1 MLVRLGVV
9 ACLFWLHF
17 AYATTL
23 KIINIVP
30 FGSSSVKILF
40 NQEVKKFKEV
50 SLKNFK
56 SYLELEAILTIPKK
70 HYQFSKQ
77 SSITIAQF
85 SPKLARVVISHAPKM
100 TYEVKILK
108 DKLYVSIVEKKPLV
122 RHQMAPKPPK
132 HHALKHPTPK
142 PAPKSIKKE
151 AKEKTPI
158 KHAHSK
164 HAHSPLN
171 ERSAKKEIPKKEI
184 PKKEILKKEILKKE
198 ILKKEIPKKE
208 ILKKEIPKKEILK
221 KEIPK
226 KEIPKKEILKK
237 EILKKEILKKEILKK
252 EIPKKEILKKEIP
265 KKEILKKEIPKKE
278 IPKKEILKKEI
289 PKKEILKKEILKKEI
304 LKKEIPKKEILKKE
318 IPKKEA
324 ENESKNQVFIAEKND
339 TFIKTKR
346 KKHKKIVLDAG
357 HGGKDCGAM
366 SANLVCEKDIVLEV
380 VKFLHKELKKRG
392 YSVLLTR
399 DKDIYIDLVGRTELA
414 NRKSADLFISVHANS
429 IPKHSTS
436 NAHGIETYF
445 LSTAR
450 SERARK
456 VAEQENKDDVNLM
469 DYFSKSLLLNSLNTQ
484 RLIVS
489 NKLAI
494 DVQYGMLQ
502 SIRKNYPDVVDGGV
516 REGPFW
522 VLAGALMPSI
532 LIEIGYN
539 SHAIESKRIQS
550 KPYQKILAK
559 GIADGIDSFFSKND

>member
-23 KIINIVP
+23 KITNIVP
-30 FGSSSVKILF
+30 FGSSSVKMVF
-40 NQEVKKFKEV
+40 NQEIKKFKEV
-50 SLKNFK
+50 PLKNFK
-56 SYLELEAILTIPKK
+56 SYLELEAVLTIPKK

-77 SSITIAQF
+77 SFITIAQF
-85 SPKLARVVISHAPKM
+85 SPKLARVVIGYAPKM

-108 DKLYVSIVEKKPLV
+108 DKLYVSIVEKKPLI
-122 RHQMAPKPPK
+122 RHQMVLKPPK
-132 HHALKHPTPK
+132 HHALKHTTPKPTPK
-142 PAPKSIKKE
+142 PIKKE
-151 AKEKTPI
+151 AKKSKETKEKTLI

-171 ERSAKKEIPKKEI
+171 ERSAKKEIPKKE
-184 PKKEILKKEILKKE
+184 
-198 ILKKEIPKKE
+198 
-208 ILKKEIPKKEILK
+208 
-221 KEIPK
+221 
-226 KEIPKKEILKK
+226 
-237 EILKKEILKKEILKK
+237 
-252 EIPKKEILKKEIP
+252 
-265 KKEILKKEIPKKE
+265 
-278 IPKKEILKKEI
+278 
-289 PKKEILKKEILKKEI
+289 
-304 LKKEIPKKEILKKE
+304 
-318 IPKKEA
+318 A
-324 ENESKNQVFIAEKND
+324 ENKSKNQVFIAEKND

-399 DKDIYIDLVGRTELA
+399 DKDIYIDLVARTELA
-414 NRKSADLFISVHANS
+414 NKKGADLFISVHANS

-469 DYFSKSLLLNSLNTQ
+469 DYFSKSLFLNSLNTQ

-502 SIRKNYPDVVDGGV
+502 SVRKNYPDVVDGGV

>member
-30 FGSSSVKILF
+30 FGSSSVKISF

-56 SYLELEAILTIPKK
+56 SYLELGAILTIPKK

-100 TYEVKILK
+100 TYEVKVLK
-108 DKLYVSIVEKKPLV
+108 DKLYVSIVEKKPLTK
-122 RHQMAPKPPK
+122 HQMVPKTPK
-132 HHALKHPTPK
+132 HHTLKHPTPK

-151 AKEKTPI
+151 AKEKTPT
-158 KHAHSK
+158 KHARSK

-171 ERSAKKEIPKKEI
+171 ERNAKKEIPKKEI
-184 PKKEILKKEILKKE
+184 PKKE
-198 ILKKEIPKKE
+198 
-208 ILKKEIPKKEILK
+208 
-221 KEIPK
+221 
-226 KEIPKKEILKK
+226 
-237 EILKKEILKKEILKK
+237 
-252 EIPKKEILKKEIP
+252 
-265 KKEILKKEIPKKE
+265 
-278 IPKKEILKKEI
+278 
-289 PKKEILKKEILKKEI
+289 
-304 LKKEIPKKEILKKE
+304 
-318 IPKKEA
+318 A
-324 ENESKNQVFIAEKND
+324 ENEGKNQVFIAEKND
-339 TFIKTKR
+339 TSIKTKR

-429 IPKHSTS
+429 IPKRSTS

-539 SHAIESKRIQS
+539 SHAIESRRIQS

>member
-9 ACLFWLHF
+9 ACLLWLHF
-17 AYATTL
+17 ACATTL
-23 KIINIVP
+23 KITNIVP
-30 FGSSSVKILF
+30 FGSSSVKVVF

-56 SYLELEAILTIPKK
+56 SYLELEAVLTIPKK

-85 SPKLARVVISHAPKM
+85 SPKLVRVVISHAPKM
-100 TYEVKILK
+100 TYWVKILK
-108 DKLYVSIVEKKPLV
+108 DKLYVSIVEKKPLA

-132 HHALKHPTPK
+132 HHALKHQAPKPTPK
-142 PAPKSIKKE
+142 PIKKE
-151 AKEKTPI
+151 AKKSKDTKEKTPT

-171 ERSAKKEIPKKEI
+171 ERSTKKEIPKKEV
-184 PKKEILKKEILKKE
+184 
-198 ILKKEIPKKE
+198 
-208 ILKKEIPKKEILK
+208 
-221 KEIPK
+221 
-226 KEIPKKEILKK
+226 
-237 EILKKEILKKEILKK
+237 
-252 EIPKKEILKKEIP
+252 
-265 KKEILKKEIPKKE
+265 
-278 IPKKEILKKEI
+278 
-289 PKKEILKKEILKKEI
+289 
-304 LKKEIPKKEILKKE
+304 
-318 IPKKEA
+318 

-399 DKDIYIDLVGRTELA
+399 DKDIYIDLVARTELA
-414 NRKSADLFISVHANS
+414 NKKSADLFISVHANS

-502 SIRKNYPDVVDGGV
+502 SVRKNYPDVVDGGV

>member
-9 ACLFWLHF
+9 ACLLWLHF

-23 KIINIVP
+23 KITNIVP
-30 FGSSSVKILF
+30 FGSSSVRISF

-50 SLKNFK
+50 PLKNFK
-56 SYLELEAILTIPKK
+56 SYLELEAVLTIPKK

-77 SSITIAQF
+77 SFITIAQF
-85 SPKLARVVISHAPKM
+85 SPKLVRVVIGYAPKM

-108 DKLYVSIVEKKPLV
+108 DKLYVSIVEKKPLI
-122 RHQMAPKPPK
+122 RHQIVPKPPK
-132 HHALKHPTPK
+132 HHILKHQTPKPTPK
-142 PAPKSIKKE
+142 PIKKE
-151 AKEKTPI
+151 AKKSKETKEKTPI
-158 KHAHSK
+158 KHVHSK

-171 ERSAKKEIPKKEI
+171 ERNAKKEIPKKEI
-184 PKKEILKKEILKKE
+184 PKKEI
-198 ILKKEIPKKE
+198 P
-208 ILKKEIPKKEILK
+208 K

-226 KEIPKKEILKK
+226 KEIPKKEI
-237 EILKKEILKKEILKK
+237 
-252 EIPKKEILKKEIP
+252 P
-265 KKEILKKEIPKKE
+265 
-278 IPKKEILKKEI
+278 
-289 PKKEILKKEILKKEI
+289 
-304 LKKEIPKKEILKKE
+304 KKE

-399 DKDIYIDLVGRTELA
+399 DKDIYIDLVARTELA
-414 NRKSADLFISVHANS
+414 NKKGADLFISVHANS
-429 IPKHSTS
+429 IPKRSTS

-469 DYFSKSLLLNSLNTQ
+469 DYFSKSLFLNSLNTQ

-502 SIRKNYPDVVDGGV
+502 SVRKNYPDVVDGGV

>member
-17 AYATTL
+17 ACATTL
-23 KIINIVP
+23 KITNIVP

-56 SYLELEAILTIPKK
+56 SYLELEAVLTIPKK

-77 SSITIAQF
+77 SFITIAQF
-85 SPKLARVVISHAPKM
+85 SPKLARVVIGYAPKM
-100 TYEVKILK
+100 TYEIKILK

-122 RHQMAPKPPK
+122 RHQMVLKPPK
-132 HHALKHPTPK
+132 HHALKHTTPK
-142 PAPKSIKKE
+142 PTPKSIKKE

-164 HAHSPLN
+164 HVHSPLN

-184 PKKEILKKEILKKE
+184 PKKE
-198 ILKKEIPKKE
+198 
-208 ILKKEIPKKEILK
+208 
-221 KEIPK
+221 
-226 KEIPKKEILKK
+226 
-237 EILKKEILKKEILKK
+237 
-252 EIPKKEILKKEIP
+252 
-265 KKEILKKEIPKKE
+265 
-278 IPKKEILKKEI
+278 
-289 PKKEILKKEILKKEI
+289 
-304 LKKEIPKKEILKKE
+304 
-318 IPKKEA
+318 A
-324 ENESKNQVFIAEKND
+324 ENEDKNQVFITEKND

-399 DKDIYIDLVGRTELA
+399 DKDIYIDLVARTELA
-414 NRKSADLFISVHANS
+414 NKKSADLFISVHANS

-502 SIRKNYPDVVDGGV
+502 SVRKNYPDVVDGGV

>member
-23 KIINIVP
+23 KITNIVP

-50 SLKNFK
+50 PLKNFK
-56 SYLELEAILTIPKK
+56 SYLELEAVLTIPKK

-77 SSITIAQF
+77 SFITIAQF
-85 SPKLARVVISHAPKM
+85 SPKLVRVVIGYAPKM
-100 TYEVKILK
+100 TYEIKILK
-108 DKLYVSIVEKKPLV
+108 DKLYVSIVEKKPLI
-122 RHQMAPKPPK
+122 RHQMVLKPPK
-132 HHALKHPTPK
+132 HHALKHTTPKPTPK
-142 PAPKSIKKE
+142 PIKKEAKKSQE

-158 KHAHSK
+158 KHARSK

-184 PKKEILKKEILKKE
+184 PKKEI
-198 ILKKEIPKKE
+198 P
-208 ILKKEIPKKEILK
+208 
-221 KEIPK
+221 
-226 KEIPKKEILKK
+226 
-237 EILKKEILKKEILKK
+237 
-252 EIPKKEILKKEIP
+252 
-265 KKEILKKEIPKKE
+265 
-278 IPKKEILKKEI
+278 
-289 PKKEILKKEILKKEI
+289 
-304 LKKEIPKKEILKKE
+304 KKE

-339 TFIKTKR
+339 TLIKTKR

-366 SANLVCEKDIVLEV
+366 STNLVCEKDIVLEV

-399 DKDIYIDLVGRTELA
+399 DKDIYIDLVARTELA
-414 NRKSADLFISVHANS
+414 NKKSADLFISVHANS

-469 DYFSKSLLLNSLNTQ
+469 DYFSKSLFLNSLNTQ

-502 SIRKNYPDVVDGGV
+502 SVRKNYPDVVDGGV

>member
-9 ACLFWLHF
+9 ACLFWLHY

-23 KIINIVP
+23 KITNIVP
-30 FGSSSVKILF
+30 FGSSSVKMVF
-40 NQEVKKFKEV
+40 NQEIKKFKEV
-50 SLKNFK
+50 PLKNFK
-56 SYLELEAILTIPKK
+56 SYLELEAVLTIPKK

-77 SSITIAQF
+77 SFITIAQF
-85 SPKLARVVISHAPKM
+85 SPKLARVVIGYAPKM
-100 TYEVKILK
+100 TYEIKILK

-122 RHQMAPKPPK
+122 RHQMTPKPPK
-132 HHALKHPTPK
+132 HHALKHTTPK
-142 PAPKSIKKE
+142 PAPKPIKKE
-151 AKEKTPI
+151 AKEKTT

-171 ERSAKKEIPKKEI
+171 ERSAKKEIPKKE
-184 PKKEILKKEILKKE
+184 
-198 ILKKEIPKKE
+198 
-208 ILKKEIPKKEILK
+208 
-221 KEIPK
+221 
-226 KEIPKKEILKK
+226 
-237 EILKKEILKKEILKK
+237 
-252 EIPKKEILKKEIP
+252 
-265 KKEILKKEIPKKE
+265 
-278 IPKKEILKKEI
+278 
-289 PKKEILKKEILKKEI
+289 
-304 LKKEIPKKEILKKE
+304 
-318 IPKKEA
+318 A
-324 ENESKNQVFIAEKND
+324 ENENKNPIFIIEKND
-339 TFIKTKR
+339 TWIKTKR

-399 DKDIYIDLVGRTELA
+399 DKDIYIDLVARTELA
-414 NRKSADLFISVHANS
+414 NKKSADLFISVHANS
-429 IPKHSTS
+429 IPKRSTS

-469 DYFSKSLLLNSLNTQ
+469 DYFSKSLFLNSLNTQ

-502 SIRKNYPDVVDGGV
+502 SVRKNYPDVVDGGV

>member
-23 KIINIVP
+23 KITNIVP
-30 FGSSSVKILF
+30 FGSSSVKMVF
-40 NQEVKKFKEV
+40 NQEIKKFKEV
-50 SLKNFK
+50 PLKNFK

-77 SSITIAQF
+77 SFITIAQF
-85 SPKLARVVISHAPKM
+85 SPKLARVVIGYAPKM
-100 TYEVKILK
+100 TYEIKILK
-108 DKLYVSIVEKKPLV
+108 NKLYVSIVEKKPLI
-122 RHQMAPKPPK
+122 RHQMTPKPPK
-132 HHALKHPTPK
+132 HHALKHQTPKPTPK
-142 PAPKSIKKE
+142 PIKKE
-151 AKEKTPI
+151 AKKTKEKTPT

-164 HAHSPLN
+164 PTYPPLN
-171 ERSAKKEIPKKEI
+171 GRSA
-184 PKKEILKKEILKKE
+184 
-198 ILKKEIPKKE
+198 
-208 ILKKEIPKKEILK
+208 
-221 KEIPK
+221 
-226 KEIPKKEILKK
+226 
-237 EILKKEILKKEILKK
+237 
-252 EIPKKEILKKEIP
+252 
-265 KKEILKKEIPKKE
+265 
-278 IPKKEILKKEI
+278 
-289 PKKEILKKEILKKEI
+289 
-304 LKKEIPKKEILKKE
+304 KKE

-324 ENESKNQVFIAEKND
+324 ENESKNQVFIIEKND

-399 DKDIYIDLVGRTELA
+399 DKDIYIDLVARTELA
-414 NRKSADLFISVHANS
+414 NKKSADLFISVHANS
-429 IPKHSTS
+429 IPKRSTS

-469 DYFSKSLLLNSLNTQ
+469 DYFSKSLFLNSLNTQ

-502 SIRKNYPDVVDGGV
+502 SVRKNYPDVVDGGV

-559 GIADGIDSFFSKND
+559 GIADGIDNFFSKND

>member
-30 FGSSSVKILF
+30 FGSSSVKISF
-40 NQEVKKFKEV
+40 NQEIKKFKEV

-108 DKLYVSIVEKKPLV
+108 DKLYVSIVEKKPLS

-151 AKEKTPI
+151 AKEIKEKTPT
-158 KHAHSK
+158 KHARSK
-164 HAHSPLN
+164 HMHSQWN
-171 ERSAKKEIPKKEI
+171 ERSA
-184 PKKEILKKEILKKE
+184 
-198 ILKKEIPKKE
+198 
-208 ILKKEIPKKEILK
+208 
-221 KEIPK
+221 
-226 KEIPKKEILKK
+226 
-237 EILKKEILKKEILKK
+237 
-252 EIPKKEILKKEIP
+252 
-265 KKEILKKEIPKKE
+265 
-278 IPKKEILKKEI
+278 
-289 PKKEILKKEILKKEI
+289 
-304 LKKEIPKKEILKKE
+304 KKE

-339 TFIKTKR
+339 ASIKTKR

-399 DKDIYIDLVGRTELA
+399 DKDIYIDLVARTELA
-414 NRKSADLFISVHANS
+414 NKKSADLFISVHANS
-429 IPKHSTS
+429 IPKRSTS

-456 VAEQENKDDVNLM
+456 VAEQENKDNVNLM

-502 SIRKNYPDVVDGGV
+502 SVRKNYPDVVDGGV

>member
-1 MLVRLGVV
+1 M
-9 ACLFWLHF
+9 HF

-23 KIINIVP
+23 KITNIVP
-30 FGSSSVKILF
+30 FGSSSVKMVF
-40 NQEVKKFKEV
+40 NQEIKKFKEV
-50 SLKNFK
+50 PLKNFK

-77 SSITIAQF
+77 SFITIAQF
-85 SPKLARVVISHAPKM
+85 SPKLARVVIGYDPKM

-108 DKLYVSIVEKKPLV
+108 NKLYVSIMEKKPLI
-122 RHQMAPKPPK
+122 RHQMTPKPSK
-132 HHALKHPTPK
+132 HDALKHQTPKPTPK
-142 PAPKSIKKE
+142 P
-151 AKEKTPI
+151 T
-158 KHAHSK
+158 K

-171 ERSAKKEIPKKEI
+171 ERSAKKEIPKKE
-184 PKKEILKKEILKKE
+184 
-198 ILKKEIPKKE
+198 
-208 ILKKEIPKKEILK
+208 
-221 KEIPK
+221 
-226 KEIPKKEILKK
+226 
-237 EILKKEILKKEILKK
+237 
-252 EIPKKEILKKEIP
+252 
-265 KKEILKKEIPKKE
+265 
-278 IPKKEILKKEI
+278 
-289 PKKEILKKEILKKEI
+289 
-304 LKKEIPKKEILKKE
+304 
-318 IPKKEA
+318 A
-324 ENESKNQVFIAEKND
+324 ENENKNQIFIAEKND
-339 TFIKTKR
+339 TWIKTKR

-366 SANLVCEKDIVLEV
+366 STNLVCEKDIVLEV

-399 DKDIYIDLVGRTELA
+399 DKDIYIDLVARTELA
-414 NRKSADLFISVHANS
+414 NKKSTDLFISVHANS
-429 IPKHSTS
+429 IPKRSTS

-469 DYFSKSLLLNSLNTQ
+469 DYFSKSLFLNSLNTQ
-484 RLIVS
+484 RLIAS

-502 SIRKNYPDVVDGGV
+502 SVRKNYPDVVDGGV

>member
-9 ACLFWLHF
+9 ACLFWLHY
-17 AYATTL
+17 AYATTF
-23 KIINIVP
+23 KITNIVP
-30 FGSSSVKILF
+30 FGSSSVKMVF
-40 NQEVKKFKEV
+40 NQEIKKFKEV
-50 SLKNFK
+50 PLKNFK
-56 SYLELEAILTIPKK
+56 SYLELEAVLTIPKK

-77 SSITIAQF
+77 SFITIAQF
-85 SPKLARVVISHAPKM
+85 SPKLARVVIGYAPKM
-100 TYEVKILK
+100 TYEIKILK
-108 DKLYVSIVEKKPLV
+108 DKLYVSIVEKKPLI

-142 PAPKSIKKE
+142 HTPKSIKKE
-151 AKEKTPI
+151 AKKSKETKEKTPT

-164 HAHSPLN
+164 HVHSPLN
-171 ERSAKKEIPKKEI
+171 ERSAKKEIP
-184 PKKEILKKEILKKE
+184 
-198 ILKKEIPKKE
+198 
-208 ILKKEIPKKEILK
+208 
-221 KEIPK
+221 
-226 KEIPKKEILKK
+226 
-237 EILKKEILKKEILKK
+237 
-252 EIPKKEILKKEIP
+252 
-265 KKEILKKEIPKKE
+265 
-278 IPKKEILKKEI
+278 
-289 PKKEILKKEILKKEI
+289 
-304 LKKEIPKKEILKKE
+304 KKE

-366 SANLVCEKDIVLEV
+366 SVNLVCEKDIVLEV

-399 DKDIYIDLVGRTELA
+399 DKDIYIDLVARTELA
-414 NRKSADLFISVHANS
+414 NKKSADLFISVHANS

>member
-9 ACLFWLHF
+9 ACLFWLHY

-23 KIINIVP
+23 KITNIVP
-30 FGSSSVKILF
+30 FGSSSVKMVF
-40 NQEVKKFKEV
+40 NQEIKKFKEV
-50 SLKNFK
+50 PLKNFK

-77 SSITIAQF
+77 SFITIAQF
-85 SPKLARVVISHAPKM
+85 SPKLARVVIGYDPKM

-108 DKLYVSIVEKKPLV
+108 DKLYVSIMEKKPLI
-122 RHQMAPKPPK
+122 RHQMTPKPPK
-132 HHALKHPTPK
+132 HHALTHQTPKPTPK
-142 PAPKSIKKE
+142 PIKKE
-151 AKEKTPI
+151 AKKTKEKTPN
-158 KHAHSK
+158 K

-171 ERSAKKEIPKKEI
+171 ERSAKKEIPKKE
-184 PKKEILKKEILKKE
+184 
-198 ILKKEIPKKE
+198 
-208 ILKKEIPKKEILK
+208 
-221 KEIPK
+221 
-226 KEIPKKEILKK
+226 
-237 EILKKEILKKEILKK
+237 
-252 EIPKKEILKKEIP
+252 
-265 KKEILKKEIPKKE
+265 
-278 IPKKEILKKEI
+278 
-289 PKKEILKKEILKKEI
+289 
-304 LKKEIPKKEILKKE
+304 
-318 IPKKEA
+318 A
-324 ENESKNQVFIAEKND
+324 ENESKNQIFIAEKND
-339 TFIKTKR
+339 TWIKTKR

-399 DKDIYIDLVGRTELA
+399 DKDIYIDLVARTELA
-414 NRKSADLFISVHANS
+414 NKKSADLFISVHANS
-429 IPKHSTS
+429 IPKRSTS

-469 DYFSKSLLLNSLNTQ
+469 DYFSKSLFLNSLNTQ

-502 SIRKNYPDVVDGGV
+502 SVRKNYPDVVDGGV

>member
-9 ACLFWLHF
+9 ACLFWLHY

-23 KIINIVP
+23 KITNIVP
-30 FGSSSVKILF
+30 FGSSSVKMVF

-50 SLKNFK
+50 PLKNFK
-56 SYLELEAILTIPKK
+56 SYLELEAVLTIPKK

-77 SSITIAQF
+77 SSITIVQF

-100 TYEVKILK
+100 TYEIKILK
-108 DKLYVSIVEKKPLV
+108 DKLYISIMEKKPLI
-122 RHQMAPKPPK
+122 RHQMALKPPK
-132 HHALKHPTPK
+132 HHALKHTTPK
-142 PAPKSIKKE
+142 PAPKPIKKEAKE
-151 AKEKTPI
+151 AKEKTPT

-184 PKKEILKKEILKKE
+184 PKKEI
-198 ILKKEIPKKE
+198 P
-208 ILKKEIPKKEILK
+208 K

-226 KEIPKKEILKK
+226 KEIP
-237 EILKKEILKKEILKK
+237 
-252 EIPKKEILKKEIP
+252 
-265 KKEILKKEIPKKE
+265 
-278 IPKKEILKKEI
+278 
-289 PKKEILKKEILKKEI
+289 
-304 LKKEIPKKEILKKE
+304 KKE

-399 DKDIYIDLVGRTELA
+399 DKDIYIDLVARTELA
-414 NRKSADLFISVHANS
+414 NKKGADLFISVHANS
-429 IPKHSTS
+429 IPKRSTS

-469 DYFSKSLLLNSLNTQ
+469 DYFSKSLFLNSLNTQ

-502 SIRKNYPDVVDGGV
+502 SVRKNYPDVVDGGV

>member
-9 ACLFWLHF
+9 ACLFWLHY

-23 KIINIVP
+23 KITNIVP
-30 FGSSSVKILF
+30 FGSSSVKMVF

-77 SSITIAQF
+77 SFITIAQF
-85 SPKLARVVISHAPKM
+85 SPKLARVVIGYAPKM
-100 TYEVKILK
+100 TYEIKILK
-108 DKLYVSIVEKKPLV
+108 NKLYVSIVEKKPLI
-122 RHQMAPKPPK
+122 RHQMALKLPK
-132 HHALKHPTPK
+132 HHVLKHTTPK
-142 PAPKSIKKE
+142 PAPKPIKKE
-151 AKEKTPI
+151 AKEAKEVKEKTPT

-171 ERSAKKEIPKKEI
+171 ERNVKKEIPKKEI
-184 PKKEILKKEILKKE
+184 PKKEI
-198 ILKKEIPKKE
+198 P
-208 ILKKEIPKKEILK
+208 K

-226 KEIPKKEILKK
+226 KEIP
-237 EILKKEILKKEILKK
+237 
-252 EIPKKEILKKEIP
+252 
-265 KKEILKKEIPKKE
+265 
-278 IPKKEILKKEI
+278 
-289 PKKEILKKEILKKEI
+289 
-304 LKKEIPKKEILKKE
+304 KKE

-324 ENESKNQVFIAEKND
+324 ENESKNQIFIAEKND
-339 TFIKTKR
+339 IWIKTKR

-399 DKDIYIDLVGRTELA
+399 DKDIYIDLVARTELA
-414 NRKSADLFISVHANS
+414 NKKGADLFISVHANS
-429 IPKHSTS
+429 IPKRSTS

-469 DYFSKSLLLNSLNTQ
+469 DYFSKSLFLNSLNTQ

-502 SIRKNYPDVVDGGV
+502 SVRKNYPDVVDGGV

>member
-30 FGSSSVKILF
+30 FGSSSVKISF
-40 NQEVKKFKEV
+40 NQEIKKFKEV

-77 SSITIAQF
+77 SFITIAQF

-100 TYEVKILK
+100 TYEIKILK
-108 DKLYVSIVEKKPLV
+108 DKLYVSIVEKKPLS

-132 HHALKHPTPK
+132 HRTLKHHTPK
-142 PAPKSIKKE
+142 PALKSIKKE
-151 AKEKTPI
+151 TKEVKEKTPT

-164 HAHSPLN
+164 HVHSQWN

-184 PKKEILKKEILKKE
+184 PKKEI
-198 ILKKEIPKKE
+198 P
-208 ILKKEIPKKEILK
+208 K

-226 KEIPKKEILKK
+226 KEIPKKEI
-237 EILKKEILKKEILKK
+237 
-252 EIPKKEILKKEIP
+252 P
-265 KKEILKKEIPKKE
+265 KKEIPKKE
-278 IPKKEILKKEI
+278 IPKKEI
-289 PKKEILKKEILKKEI
+289 P
-304 LKKEIPKKEILKKE
+304 KKE

-339 TFIKTKR
+339 ASIKTKR

-399 DKDIYIDLVGRTELA
+399 DKDIYIDLVARTELA
-414 NRKSADLFISVHANS
+414 NKKSADLFISVHANS
-429 IPKHSTS
+429 IPKRSTS

-456 VAEQENKDDVNLM
+456 VAEQENKDNVNLM

-502 SIRKNYPDVVDGGV
+502 SVRKNYPDVVDGGV

>member
-1 MLVRLGVV
+1 MV
-9 ACLFWLHF
+9 
-17 AYATTL
+17 
-23 KIINIVP
+23 
-30 FGSSSVKILF
+30 F
-40 NQEVKKFKEV
+40 NQEIKKFKEV

-56 SYLELEAILTIPKK
+56 SYLELEAVLTIPKK

-77 SSITIAQF
+77 SFITIAQF
-85 SPKLARVVISHAPKM
+85 SPKLARVVIGYAPKM
-100 TYEVKILK
+100 TYEIKILK
-108 DKLYVSIVEKKPLV
+108 DKLYISIVEKKPLI
-122 RHQMAPKPPK
+122 RHQMTPKPPK
-132 HHALKHPTPK
+132 HHALKHTTPK
-142 PAPKSIKKE
+142 PAPKPIKKEAKE

-158 KHAHSK
+158 KHARSK
-164 HAHSPLN
+164 HTHSPLN
-171 ERSAKKEIPKKEI
+171 ERSA
-184 PKKEILKKEILKKE
+184 
-198 ILKKEIPKKE
+198 
-208 ILKKEIPKKEILK
+208 
-221 KEIPK
+221 
-226 KEIPKKEILKK
+226 
-237 EILKKEILKKEILKK
+237 
-252 EIPKKEILKKEIP
+252 
-265 KKEILKKEIPKKE
+265 
-278 IPKKEILKKEI
+278 
-289 PKKEILKKEILKKEI
+289 
-304 LKKEIPKKEILKKE
+304 KKE

-339 TFIKTKR
+339 TLIKTKR

-399 DKDIYIDLVGRTELA
+399 DKDIYIDLVARTELA
-414 NRKSADLFISVHANS
+414 NKKSADLFISVHANS

-539 SHAIESKRIQS
+539 SHAIESRRIQS

>member
-9 ACLFWLHF
+9 ACLLWLHF

-23 KIINIVP
+23 KITNIVP

-40 NQEVKKFKEV
+40 NQEIKKFKEV
-50 SLKNFK
+50 PLKNFK
-56 SYLELEAILTIPKK
+56 SYLELEAVLTIPKK

-85 SPKLARVVISHAPKM
+85 SPKLVRVVIGYAPKM
-100 TYEVKILK
+100 TYEIKILK
-108 DKLYVSIVEKKPLV
+108 DKLYVSIVEKKPLS
-122 RHQMAPKPPK
+122 RHQMVLKPPK
-132 HHALKHPTPK
+132 HHALKHTTPKTTPK
-142 PAPKSIKKE
+142 PIKKE
-151 AKEKTPI
+151 AKKSKETKEKTPI
-158 KHAHSK
+158 KHARSK

-171 ERSAKKEIPKKEI
+171 ERSA
-184 PKKEILKKEILKKE
+184 
-198 ILKKEIPKKE
+198 
-208 ILKKEIPKKEILK
+208 
-221 KEIPK
+221 
-226 KEIPKKEILKK
+226 KKEILKK

-252 EIPKKEILKKEIP
+252 EIL
-265 KKEILKKEIPKKE
+265 
-278 IPKKEILKKEI
+278 
-289 PKKEILKKEILKKEI
+289 
-304 LKKEIPKKEILKKE
+304 
-318 IPKKEA
+318 KKEA
-324 ENESKNQVFIAEKND
+324 ENEGKNQVFIAEKNE
-339 TFIKTKR
+339 TLIKTKR

-399 DKDIYIDLVGRTELA
+399 DKDIYIDLVARTELA
-414 NRKSADLFISVHANS
+414 NKKSADLFISVHANS

-436 NAHGIETYF
+436 NTHGIETYF

-502 SIRKNYPDVVDGGV
+502 SVRKNYPDVVDGGV

>member
-23 KIINIVP
+23 KITNIVP

-50 SLKNFK
+50 PLKNFK
-56 SYLELEAILTIPKK
+56 SYLELEAVLTIPKK

-77 SSITIAQF
+77 SFITIAQF
-85 SPKLARVVISHAPKM
+85 SPKLARVVIGYAPKM
-100 TYEVKILK
+100 TYEIKILK
-108 DKLYVSIVEKKPLV
+108 DKLYVSIVEKKPLI
-122 RHQMAPKPPK
+122 RHQMVLKPPK
-132 HHALKHPTPK
+132 HHALKHTTPK
-142 PAPKSIKKE
+142 STPKSIKKE
-151 AKEKTPI
+151 AKKSKETKEKTPI

-171 ERSAKKEIPKKEI
+171 ERSA
-184 PKKEILKKEILKKE
+184 
-198 ILKKEIPKKE
+198 
-208 ILKKEIPKKEILK
+208 
-221 KEIPK
+221 
-226 KEIPKKEILKK
+226 
-237 EILKKEILKKEILKK
+237 
-252 EIPKKEILKKEIP
+252 
-265 KKEILKKEIPKKE
+265 
-278 IPKKEILKKEI
+278 
-289 PKKEILKKEILKKEI
+289 
-304 LKKEIPKKEILKKE
+304 KKE

-399 DKDIYIDLVGRTELA
+399 DKDIYIDLVARTELA
-414 NRKSADLFISVHANS
+414 NKKGADLFISVHANS

>member
-17 AYATTL
+17 ACATTL

-30 FGSSSVKILF
+30 FGSSSVKISF
-40 NQEVKKFKEV
+40 NQEVKKFKEI

-100 TYEVKILK
+100 TYEIKILK
-108 DKLYVSIVEKKPLV
+108 DKLYVSIVEKKPLI
-122 RHQMAPKPPK
+122 RHQMVLKPPK
-132 HHALKHPTPK
+132 HHALKHTTPKPTPK
-142 PAPKSIKKE
+142 PIKKE
-151 AKEKTPI
+151 AKKSKETKEKTPI
-158 KHAHSK
+158 KHARSK

-171 ERSAKKEIPKKEI
+171 ERSAKKEI
-184 PKKEILKKEILKKE
+184 L
-198 ILKKEIPKKE
+198 
-208 ILKKEIPKKEILK
+208 
-221 KEIPK
+221 
-226 KEIPKKEILKK
+226 
-237 EILKKEILKKEILKK
+237 
-252 EIPKKEILKKEIP
+252 
-265 KKEILKKEIPKKE
+265 
-278 IPKKEILKKEI
+278 
-289 PKKEILKKEILKKEI
+289 
-304 LKKEIPKKEILKKE
+304 KKEILKKE

-324 ENESKNQVFIAEKND
+324 ENESKNQVFIAEKNE
-339 TFIKTKR
+339 TLIKTKR

-399 DKDIYIDLVGRTELA
+399 DKDIYIDLVARTELA
-414 NRKSADLFISVHANS
+414 NKKSADLFISVHANS

-502 SIRKNYPDVVDGGV
+502 SVRKNYPDVVDGGV

>member
-30 FGSSSVKILF
+30 FGSSSVKISF
-40 NQEVKKFKEV
+40 NQEIKKFKEV

-108 DKLYVSIVEKKPLV
+108 DKLYVSIVEKKPLTK
-122 RHQMAPKPPK
+122 HQMVPKPPK
-132 HHALKHPTPK
+132 HHVLKHPTPK

-151 AKEKTPI
+151 AKEIKEKTPT
-158 KHAHSK
+158 KHACSK
-164 HAHSPLN
+164 HTHSQLN
-171 ERSAKKEIPKKEI
+171 ERSAKKEIPKKG
-184 PKKEILKKEILKKE
+184 
-198 ILKKEIPKKE
+198 
-208 ILKKEIPKKEILK
+208 
-221 KEIPK
+221 
-226 KEIPKKEILKK
+226 
-237 EILKKEILKKEILKK
+237 
-252 EIPKKEILKKEIP
+252 
-265 KKEILKKEIPKKE
+265 
-278 IPKKEILKKEI
+278 
-289 PKKEILKKEILKKEI
+289 
-304 LKKEIPKKEILKKE
+304 
-318 IPKKEA
+318 A
-324 ENESKNQVFIAEKND
+324 ENEGKNQVFIAEKND
-339 TFIKTKR
+339 AFIKNKR

-399 DKDIYIDLVGRTELA
+399 DKDIYIDLVARTELA
-414 NRKSADLFISVHANS
+414 NKKSADLFISVHANS
-429 IPKHSTS
+429 IPKRSTS

-456 VAEQENKDDVNLM
+456 VAEQENKDNVNLM

>member
-1 MLVRLGVV
+1 M
-9 ACLFWLHF
+9 HF

-30 FGSSSVKILF
+30 FGSSSVKISF
-40 NQEVKKFKEV
+40 NQEIKKFKEV

-56 SYLELEAILTIPKK
+56 SYLEIEAILTIPKK

-108 DKLYVSIVEKKPLV
+108 DKLYVSIVEKKPLT
-122 RHQMAPKPPK
+122 RHQIAPKPPK

-142 PAPKSIKKE
+142 LAPKPIKKEAKEIKE
-151 AKEKTPI
+151 AKEKTPA
-158 KHAHSK
+158 KHARSK
-164 HAHSPLN
+164 HAHSQLN
-171 ERSAKKEIPKKEI
+171 ERSAKKEI
-184 PKKEILKKEILKKE
+184 L
-198 ILKKEIPKKE
+198 
-208 ILKKEIPKKEILK
+208 
-221 KEIPK
+221 
-226 KEIPKKEILKK
+226 
-237 EILKKEILKKEILKK
+237 
-252 EIPKKEILKKEIP
+252 
-265 KKEILKKEIPKKE
+265 
-278 IPKKEILKKEI
+278 
-289 PKKEILKKEILKKEI
+289 
-304 LKKEIPKKEILKKE
+304 
-318 IPKKEA
+318 KKEA
-324 ENESKNQVFIAEKND
+324 ENEGKNQVFIAEKND
-339 TFIKTKR
+339 ASIKTKR

-399 DKDIYIDLVGRTELA
+399 DKDIYIDLVARTELA
-414 NRKSADLFISVHANS
+414 NKKSADLFISVHANS
-429 IPKHSTS
+429 IPKRSTS

-456 VAEQENKDDVNLM
+456 VAEQENKDNVNLM

>member
-1 MLVRLGVV
+1 M
-9 ACLFWLHF
+9 HF

-23 KIINIVP
+23 KITNIVP
-30 FGSSSVKILF
+30 FGSSSVKISF
-40 NQEVKKFKEV
+40 NQEIKKFKEV

-122 RHQMAPKPPK
+122 RHQMVPKPPK

-151 AKEKTPI
+151 AKEVKEKTPT
-158 KHAHSK
+158 KHARSK

-171 ERSAKKEIPKKEI
+171 ERNAKKEIPKKEI
-184 PKKEILKKEILKKE
+184 PKKEI
-198 ILKKEIPKKE
+198 
-208 ILKKEIPKKEILK
+208 
-221 KEIPK
+221 PK
-226 KEIPKKEILKK
+226 KEIP
-237 EILKKEILKKEILKK
+237 
-252 EIPKKEILKKEIP
+252 
-265 KKEILKKEIPKKE
+265 
-278 IPKKEILKKEI
+278 
-289 PKKEILKKEILKKEI
+289 
-304 LKKEIPKKEILKKE
+304 KKE

-399 DKDIYIDLVGRTELA
+399 DKDIYIDLVARTELA

-429 IPKHSTS
+429 IPKRSTS

-456 VAEQENKDDVNLM
+456 VAEQENKDNVNLM

-502 SIRKNYPDVVDGGV
+502 SVRKNYPDVVDGGV

>member
-30 FGSSSVKILF
+30 FGSSSVKISF
-40 NQEVKKFKEV
+40 NQEIKKFKEV

-108 DKLYVSIVEKKPLV
+108 DKLYVSIVEKKPLTK
-122 RHQMAPKPPK
+122 HKIAPKPPK

-151 AKEKTPI
+151 AKEVKEKTPT

-164 HAHSPLN
+164 HTHSQLN

-184 PKKEILKKEILKKE
+184 PKKEI
-198 ILKKEIPKKE
+198 P
-208 ILKKEIPKKEILK
+208 K

-226 KEIPKKEILKK
+226 KEIPKKEI
-237 EILKKEILKKEILKK
+237 
-252 EIPKKEILKKEIP
+252 
-265 KKEILKKEIPKKE
+265 PKKE
-278 IPKKEILKKEI
+278 IP
-289 PKKEILKKEILKKEI
+289 
-304 LKKEIPKKEILKKE
+304 KKE

-339 TFIKTKR
+339 VFIKTKR

-366 SANLVCEKDIVLEV
+366 STNLVCEKDIVLEV

-399 DKDIYIDLVGRTELA
+399 DKDIYIDLVARTELA

-429 IPKHSTS
+429 IPKRSTS

>member
-30 FGSSSVKILF
+30 FGSSSVKISF
-40 NQEVKKFKEV
+40 NQEIKKFKEV

-77 SSITIAQF
+77 SSITIVQF

-108 DKLYVSIVEKKPLV
+108 DKLYVSIVEKKPLS
-122 RHQMAPKPPK
+122 RHQMTPKPPK
-132 HHALKHPTPK
+132 HRTLKHPTPK

-151 AKEKTPI
+151 AKEIKEKTPT
-158 KHAHSK
+158 KHARSK
-164 HAHSPLN
+164 HTHSQWN
-171 ERSAKKEIPKKEI
+171 ERSA
-184 PKKEILKKEILKKE
+184 
-198 ILKKEIPKKE
+198 
-208 ILKKEIPKKEILK
+208 
-221 KEIPK
+221 
-226 KEIPKKEILKK
+226 
-237 EILKKEILKKEILKK
+237 
-252 EIPKKEILKKEIP
+252 
-265 KKEILKKEIPKKE
+265 
-278 IPKKEILKKEI
+278 
-289 PKKEILKKEILKKEI
+289 
-304 LKKEIPKKEILKKE
+304 KKE

-339 TFIKTKR
+339 AFIKTKR

-399 DKDIYIDLVGRTELA
+399 DKDIYIDLVARTELA
-414 NRKSADLFISVHANS
+414 NKKSADLFISVHANS
-429 IPKHSTS
+429 IPKRSTS

-456 VAEQENKDDVNLM
+456 VAEQENKDNVNLM

>member
-23 KIINIVP
+23 KITNIVP
-30 FGSSSVKILF
+30 FGSSSVKISF
-40 NQEVKKFKEV
+40 NQEIKKFKEV

-77 SSITIAQF
+77 SFITIAQF
-85 SPKLARVVISHAPKM
+85 SPKLVRVVISHAPKM

-108 DKLYVSIVEKKPLV
+108 DKLYVSIVEKKPLI
-122 RHQMAPKPPK
+122 RHQMVPKPPK
-132 HHALKHPTPK
+132 HHVLKHPTPK

-151 AKEKTPI
+151 IKEIKEKTPT
-158 KHAHSK
+158 KHARSK
-164 HAHSPLN
+164 HTHSQLN
-171 ERSAKKEIPKKEI
+171 ERSAKKEIPKKE
-184 PKKEILKKEILKKE
+184 
-198 ILKKEIPKKE
+198 
-208 ILKKEIPKKEILK
+208 
-221 KEIPK
+221 
-226 KEIPKKEILKK
+226 
-237 EILKKEILKKEILKK
+237 
-252 EIPKKEILKKEIP
+252 
-265 KKEILKKEIPKKE
+265 
-278 IPKKEILKKEI
+278 
-289 PKKEILKKEILKKEI
+289 
-304 LKKEIPKKEILKKE
+304 
-318 IPKKEA
+318 A
-324 ENESKNQVFIAEKND
+324 ENEGKNQVLITEKND
-339 TFIKTKR
+339 ASIKTKR

-399 DKDIYIDLVGRTELA
+399 DKDIYIDLVARTELA
-414 NRKSADLFISVHANS
+414 NKKSADLFISVHANS
-429 IPKHSTS
+429 IPKRSTS
-436 NAHGIETYF
+436 NARGIETYF

-502 SIRKNYPDVVDGGV
+502 SVRKNYPDVVDGGV

>member
-1 MLVRLGVV
+1 M
-9 ACLFWLHF
+9 HF
-17 AYATTL
+17 ACATTL

-30 FGSSSVKILF
+30 FGSSSVKISF
-40 NQEVKKFKEV
+40 NQEIKKFKEV

-85 SPKLARVVISHAPKM
+85 SPKLARVVISHASKM

-108 DKLYVSIVEKKPLV
+108 DKLYVSIVEKKPLAK
-122 RHQMAPKPPK
+122 HQIAPKPPK
-132 HHALKHPTPK
+132 HYALKHQTPK

-151 AKEKTPI
+151 AKEVKEKTPT
-158 KHAHSK
+158 KHARSK
-164 HAHSPLN
+164 HTHSQWN
-171 ERSAKKEIPKKEI
+171 ERSA
-184 PKKEILKKEILKKE
+184 
-198 ILKKEIPKKE
+198 
-208 ILKKEIPKKEILK
+208 
-221 KEIPK
+221 
-226 KEIPKKEILKK
+226 
-237 EILKKEILKKEILKK
+237 
-252 EIPKKEILKKEIP
+252 
-265 KKEILKKEIPKKE
+265 
-278 IPKKEILKKEI
+278 
-289 PKKEILKKEILKKEI
+289 
-304 LKKEIPKKEILKKE
+304 KKE

-339 TFIKTKR
+339 APIKTKR

-399 DKDIYIDLVGRTELA
+399 DKDIYIDLVARTELA
-414 NRKSADLFISVHANS
+414 NKKSADLFISVHANS
-429 IPKHSTS
+429 IPKRSTS

-456 VAEQENKDDVNLM
+456 VAEQENKDNVNLM

>member
-50 SLKNFK
+50 PLKNFK
-56 SYLELEAILTIPKK
+56 SYLELEAVLTIPKK

-77 SSITIAQF
+77 SFITIAQF
-85 SPKLARVVISHAPKM
+85 SPKLARVVIGYAPKM

-108 DKLYVSIVEKKPLV
+108 DKLYISIVEKKPLI
-122 RHQMAPKPPK
+122 RHQMVLKPPK
-132 HHALKHPTPK
+132 HHALKHTTPKPTPK
-142 PAPKSIKKE
+142 PIKKEVKKSQE

-158 KHAHSK
+158 KHARSK

-171 ERSAKKEIPKKEI
+171 ERSA
-184 PKKEILKKEILKKE
+184 
-198 ILKKEIPKKE
+198 
-208 ILKKEIPKKEILK
+208 
-221 KEIPK
+221 
-226 KEIPKKEILKK
+226 
-237 EILKKEILKKEILKK
+237 
-252 EIPKKEILKKEIP
+252 
-265 KKEILKKEIPKKE
+265 
-278 IPKKEILKKEI
+278 
-289 PKKEILKKEILKKEI
+289 
-304 LKKEIPKKEILKKE
+304 KKE

-339 TFIKTKR
+339 TLIKTKR

-366 SANLVCEKDIVLEV
+366 STNLVCEKDIVLEV

-399 DKDIYIDLVGRTELA
+399 DKDIYIDLVARTELA
-414 NRKSADLFISVHANS
+414 NKKSADLFISVHANS

-469 DYFSKSLLLNSLNTQ
+469 DYFSKSLFLNSLNTQ

-502 SIRKNYPDVVDGGV
+502 SVRKNYPDVVDGGV

>member
-9 ACLFWLHF
+9 ACLFWLHY

-23 KIINIVP
+23 KITNVVP
-30 FGSSSVKILF
+30 FGSSSVKMVF

-50 SLKNFK
+50 PLKNFK

-77 SSITIAQF
+77 SFITIAQF
-85 SPKLARVVISHAPKM
+85 SPKLARVVIGYAPKM

-108 DKLYVSIVEKKPLV
+108 DKLYISIVEKKPLI
-122 RHQMAPKPPK
+122 RHQMMSK
-132 HHALKHPTPK
+132 HHALKYQTPKPTPK
-142 PAPKSIKKE
+142 PIKKE
-151 AKEKTPI
+151 AKKTKEKTPT

-164 HAHSPLN
+164 QTHSPLN
-171 ERSAKKEIPKKEI
+171 ERSAKKEIPKKE
-184 PKKEILKKEILKKE
+184 
-198 ILKKEIPKKE
+198 
-208 ILKKEIPKKEILK
+208 
-221 KEIPK
+221 
-226 KEIPKKEILKK
+226 
-237 EILKKEILKKEILKK
+237 
-252 EIPKKEILKKEIP
+252 
-265 KKEILKKEIPKKE
+265 
-278 IPKKEILKKEI
+278 
-289 PKKEILKKEILKKEI
+289 
-304 LKKEIPKKEILKKE
+304 
-318 IPKKEA
+318 A
-324 ENESKNQVFIAEKND
+324 ENESKNQIFIAEKND
-339 TFIKTKR
+339 TWIKTKR

-366 SANLVCEKDIVLEV
+366 STNLVCEKDIVLEV

-399 DKDIYIDLVGRTELA
+399 DKDIYIDLVARTELA
-414 NRKSADLFISVHANS
+414 NKKGADLFISVHANS
-429 IPKHSTS
+429 IPKRSTS

-469 DYFSKSLLLNSLNTQ
+469 DYFSKSLFLNSLNTQ

-502 SIRKNYPDVVDGGV
+502 SVRKNYPDVVDGGV

>member
-9 ACLFWLHF
+9 ACLLWLHF

-23 KIINIVP
+23 KITNIVP
-30 FGSSSVKILF
+30 FGSSSVKISF
-40 NQEVKKFKEV
+40 NQEIKKFKEV

-108 DKLYVSIVEKKPLV
+108 DKLYVSIVEKKPLS

-132 HHALKHPTPK
+132 HHALKHTTPKPTPK
-142 PAPKSIKKE
+142 PIKKE
-151 AKEKTPI
+151 AKKSKETKEKTPT
-158 KHAHSK
+158 KHARSK
-164 HAHSPLN
+164 HAHPPLN

-184 PKKEILKKEILKKE
+184 PKKEI
-198 ILKKEIPKKE
+198 
-208 ILKKEIPKKEILK
+208 
-221 KEIPK
+221 
-226 KEIPKKEILKK
+226 
-237 EILKKEILKKEILKK
+237 
-252 EIPKKEILKKEIP
+252 
-265 KKEILKKEIPKKE
+265 
-278 IPKKEILKKEI
+278 
-289 PKKEILKKEILKKEI
+289 
-304 LKKEIPKKEILKKE
+304 
-318 IPKKEA
+318 PKKEA
-324 ENESKNQVFIAEKND
+324 ENEGKNQVFIAEKND
-339 TFIKTKR
+339 AFIKTKR

-414 NRKSADLFISVHANS
+414 NKKGADLFISVHANS
-429 IPKHSTS
+429 IPKRSTS

-502 SIRKNYPDVVDGGV
+502 SVRKNYPDVVDGGV

>member
-9 ACLFWLHF
+9 ACLFWLHY

-30 FGSSSVKILF
+30 FGSSSVKIIF
-40 NQEVKKFKEV
+40 NQEVKKFKEI

-77 SSITIAQF
+77 SFITIAQF
-85 SPKLARVVISHAPKM
+85 SPKLARVVIGYDPKM

-108 DKLYVSIVEKKPLV
+108 DKLYVSIMEKKPLI
-122 RHQMAPKPPK
+122 RHQMTPKPPK
-132 HHALKHPTPK
+132 HHALKHQTPKPTPK
-142 PAPKSIKKE
+142 PIKKE
-151 AKEKTPI
+151 AKKTKEKTPN

-184 PKKEILKKEILKKE
+184 PKKEI
-198 ILKKEIPKKE
+198 P
-208 ILKKEIPKKEILK
+208 K

-226 KEIPKKEILKK
+226 KEIPKKEI
-237 EILKKEILKKEILKK
+237 
-252 EIPKKEILKKEIP
+252 P
-265 KKEILKKEIPKKE
+265 
-278 IPKKEILKKEI
+278 
-289 PKKEILKKEILKKEI
+289 
-304 LKKEIPKKEILKKE
+304 KKE

-324 ENESKNQVFIAEKND
+324 ENESKNQIFIAEKND
-339 TFIKTKR
+339 TWIKTKR

-399 DKDIYIDLVGRTELA
+399 DKDIYIDLVARTELA
-414 NRKSADLFISVHANS
+414 NKKSADLFISVHANS
-429 IPKHSTS
+429 IPKRSTS

-469 DYFSKSLLLNSLNTQ
+469 DYFSKSLFLNSLNTQ

-502 SIRKNYPDVVDGGV
+502 SVRKNYPDVVDGGV

>member
-1 MLVRLGVV
+1 MRLGVV

-17 AYATTL
+17 ACATTL

-40 NQEVKKFKEV
+40 NQEIKKFKEV
-50 SLKNFK
+50 PLKNFK

-77 SSITIAQF
+77 SSIMIAQF
-85 SPKLARVVISHAPKM
+85 SPKLARVVISYAPKM
-100 TYEVKILK
+100 TYEIKIFK
-108 DKLYVSIVEKKPLV
+108 DKLYISIVEKKPLI

-132 HHALKHPTPK
+132 HHVLKHQTPKPTPK
-142 PAPKSIKKE
+142 PIKKEAKE
-151 AKEKTPI
+151 AKEKTPT
-158 KHAHSK
+158 KHARSK
-164 HAHSPLN
+164 HTHPPLN
-171 ERSAKKEIPKKEI
+171 ERSVKKEIPKKEI
-184 PKKEILKKEILKKE
+184 P
-198 ILKKEIPKKE
+198 
-208 ILKKEIPKKEILK
+208 
-221 KEIPK
+221 
-226 KEIPKKEILKK
+226 
-237 EILKKEILKKEILKK
+237 
-252 EIPKKEILKKEIP
+252 
-265 KKEILKKEIPKKE
+265 
-278 IPKKEILKKEI
+278 
-289 PKKEILKKEILKKEI
+289 
-304 LKKEIPKKEILKKE
+304 KKE

-399 DKDIYIDLVGRTELA
+399 DKDIYIDLVARTELA
-414 NRKSADLFISVHANS
+414 NKKGADLFISVHANS

>member
-30 FGSSSVKILF
+30 FGSSSVKISF
-40 NQEVKKFKEV
+40 NQEIKKFKEV

-108 DKLYVSIVEKKPLV
+108 DKLYVSIVEKKPLS

-142 PAPKSIKKE
+142 PTLKSIKKE
-151 AKEKTPI
+151 AKEIKEKTPT

-164 HAHSPLN
+164 HAHSQLN
-171 ERSAKKEIPKKEI
+171 ERSA
-184 PKKEILKKEILKKE
+184 
-198 ILKKEIPKKE
+198 
-208 ILKKEIPKKEILK
+208 
-221 KEIPK
+221 
-226 KEIPKKEILKK
+226 
-237 EILKKEILKKEILKK
+237 
-252 EIPKKEILKKEIP
+252 
-265 KKEILKKEIPKKE
+265 
-278 IPKKEILKKEI
+278 
-289 PKKEILKKEILKKEI
+289 
-304 LKKEIPKKEILKKE
+304 KKE

-339 TFIKTKR
+339 AFIKTKR

-399 DKDIYIDLVGRTELA
+399 DKDIYIDLVARTELA
-414 NRKSADLFISVHANS
+414 NKKSADLFISVHANS
-429 IPKHSTS
+429 IPKRSIS

-456 VAEQENKDDVNLM
+456 VAEQENKDNVNLM

>member
-9 ACLFWLHF
+9 ACLLWLHF

-50 SLKNFK
+50 PLKNFK
-56 SYLELEAILTIPKK
+56 SYLELEAVLTIPKK

-100 TYEVKILK
+100 TYEIKILK
-108 DKLYVSIVEKKPLV
+108 DKLYVSIVEKKPLI

-132 HHALKHPTPK
+132 HQTLKHLTPK
-142 PAPKSIKKE
+142 PTPKSIKKEAKKSQE

-158 KHAHSK
+158 KHVHSK
-164 HAHSPLN
+164 HVYPQWN
-171 ERSAKKEIPKKEI
+171 ERSAKKEIP
-184 PKKEILKKEILKKE
+184 
-198 ILKKEIPKKE
+198 
-208 ILKKEIPKKEILK
+208 
-221 KEIPK
+221 
-226 KEIPKKEILKK
+226 
-237 EILKKEILKKEILKK
+237 
-252 EIPKKEILKKEIP
+252 
-265 KKEILKKEIPKKE
+265 
-278 IPKKEILKKEI
+278 
-289 PKKEILKKEILKKEI
+289 
-304 LKKEIPKKEILKKE
+304 KKE

-339 TFIKTKR
+339 AFIKPQR

-429 IPKHSTS
+429 IPKRSTS

>member
-9 ACLFWLHF
+9 ACLLWLHF
-17 AYATTL
+17 ACATTL

-40 NQEVKKFKEV
+40 NQEIKKFKEV
-50 SLKNFK
+50 PLKNFK
-56 SYLELEAILTIPKK
+56 SYLELEAVLTIPKK

-85 SPKLARVVISHAPKM
+85 SPKLVRVVIGYAPKM
-100 TYEVKILK
+100 TYEIKILK
-108 DKLYVSIVEKKPLV
+108 DKLYVSIVEKKPLI
-122 RHQMAPKPPK
+122 RHQMVLKPPK
-132 HHALKHPTPK
+132 HHALKHTTPKPTPK
-142 PAPKSIKKE
+142 PIKKE
-151 AKEKTPI
+151 AKKSKETKEKTPI
-158 KHAHSK
+158 KHARSK

-171 ERSAKKEIPKKEI
+171 ERSA
-184 PKKEILKKEILKKE
+184 
-198 ILKKEIPKKE
+198 
-208 ILKKEIPKKEILK
+208 
-221 KEIPK
+221 
-226 KEIPKKEILKK
+226 
-237 EILKKEILKKEILKK
+237 
-252 EIPKKEILKKEIP
+252 
-265 KKEILKKEIPKKE
+265 
-278 IPKKEILKKEI
+278 
-289 PKKEILKKEILKKEI
+289 
-304 LKKEIPKKEILKKE
+304 KKE

-399 DKDIYIDLVGRTELA
+399 DKDIYIDLVARTELA
-414 NRKSADLFISVHANS
+414 NKKSADLFISVHANS
-429 IPKHSTS
+429 IPKRSTS

-502 SIRKNYPDVVDGGV
+502 SVRKNYPDVVDGGV

>member
-17 AYATTL
+17 ACAITL

-50 SLKNFK
+50 PLKNFK
-56 SYLELEAILTIPKK
+56 SYLELEAVLTIPKK

-77 SSITIAQF
+77 SFITIAQF
-85 SPKLARVVISHAPKM
+85 SPKLARVVIGYAPKM
-100 TYEVKILK
+100 TYEIKVLK
-108 DKLYVSIVEKKPLV
+108 DKLYVSIVEKKPLI
-122 RHQMAPKPPK
+122 RHQIALKPTK
-132 HHALKHPTPK
+132 HHAPKHTTPK
-142 PAPKSIKKE
+142 PAPKPIKKEAKKSKE
-151 AKEKTPI
+151 AKEKTPT
-158 KHAHSK
+158 KHAHLK

-184 PKKEILKKEILKKE
+184 PKKEI
-198 ILKKEIPKKE
+198 P
-208 ILKKEIPKKEILK
+208 K

-226 KEIPKKEILKK
+226 KEIPKKEI
-237 EILKKEILKKEILKK
+237 
-252 EIPKKEILKKEIP
+252 
-265 KKEILKKEIPKKE
+265 PKKE
-278 IPKKEILKKEI
+278 IP
-289 PKKEILKKEILKKEI
+289 
-304 LKKEIPKKEILKKE
+304 KKE

-339 TFIKTKR
+339 AFIKTKR

-399 DKDIYIDLVGRTELA
+399 DKDIYIDLVARTELA
-414 NRKSADLFISVHANS
+414 NKKSTDLFISVHANS

>member
-9 ACLFWLHF
+9 ACLFWLHY

-23 KIINIVP
+23 KITNIVP
-30 FGSSSVKILF
+30 FGSSSVKMVF
-40 NQEVKKFKEV
+40 NQEIKNFKEV

-56 SYLELEAILTIPKK
+56 SYLELEAVLTIPKK

-77 SSITIAQF
+77 SFITIAQF
-85 SPKLARVVISHAPKM
+85 SPKLARVVIGYAPKM

-108 DKLYVSIVEKKPLV
+108 DKLYVSIVEKKPLA
-122 RHQMAPKPPK
+122 RHQITPKPPK
-132 HHALKHPTPK
+132 HHALKHQVPKPTPK
-142 PAPKSIKKE
+142 PIKKE
-151 AKEKTPI
+151 AKKTKEKTPT

-164 HAHSPLN
+164 PTHSPLN
-171 ERSAKKEIPKKEI
+171 ERSAKKEIPKKE
-184 PKKEILKKEILKKE
+184 
-198 ILKKEIPKKE
+198 
-208 ILKKEIPKKEILK
+208 
-221 KEIPK
+221 
-226 KEIPKKEILKK
+226 
-237 EILKKEILKKEILKK
+237 
-252 EIPKKEILKKEIP
+252 
-265 KKEILKKEIPKKE
+265 
-278 IPKKEILKKEI
+278 
-289 PKKEILKKEILKKEI
+289 
-304 LKKEIPKKEILKKE
+304 
-318 IPKKEA
+318 A
-324 ENESKNQVFIAEKND
+324 ENESKNQIFITEKND
-339 TFIKTKR
+339 TWIKTKR

-399 DKDIYIDLVGRTELA
+399 DKDIYIDLVARTELA
-414 NRKSADLFISVHANS
+414 NKKSADLFISVHANS
-429 IPKHSTS
+429 IPKRSTS

-469 DYFSKSLLLNSLNTQ
+469 DYFSKSLFLNSLNTQ

-502 SIRKNYPDVVDGGV
+502 SVRKNYPDVVDGGV

>member
-1 MLVRLGVV
+1 M
-9 ACLFWLHF
+9 HF

-23 KIINIVP
+23 KITNIVP
-30 FGSSSVKILF
+30 FGSSSVKMVF
-40 NQEVKKFKEV
+40 NQEIKKFKEV
-50 SLKNFK
+50 PLKNFK

-77 SSITIAQF
+77 SFITIAQF
-85 SPKLARVVISHAPKM
+85 SPKLVRVVIGYAPKM
-100 TYEVKILK
+100 TYEIKILK
-108 DKLYVSIVEKKPLV
+108 NKLYVSIVEKKPLI

-132 HHALKHPTPK
+132 HHALKHQTPKPTPK
-142 PAPKSIKKE
+142 PIKKE
-151 AKEKTPI
+151 AKEVKEKTPT

-171 ERSAKKEIPKKEI
+171 ERNA
-184 PKKEILKKEILKKE
+184 
-198 ILKKEIPKKE
+198 
-208 ILKKEIPKKEILK
+208 
-221 KEIPK
+221 
-226 KEIPKKEILKK
+226 
-237 EILKKEILKKEILKK
+237 
-252 EIPKKEILKKEIP
+252 
-265 KKEILKKEIPKKE
+265 
-278 IPKKEILKKEI
+278 
-289 PKKEILKKEILKKEI
+289 
-304 LKKEIPKKEILKKE
+304 KKE

-414 NRKSADLFISVHANS
+414 NKKGADLFISVHANS
-429 IPKHSTS
+429 IPKRSTS

-469 DYFSKSLLLNSLNTQ
+469 DYFSKSLFLNSLNTQ

-502 SIRKNYPDVVDGGV
+502 SVRKNYPDVVDGGV

>member
-30 FGSSSVKILF
+30 FGSSSVKISF
-40 NQEVKKFKEV
+40 NQEIKKFKEV

-85 SPKLARVVISHAPKM
+85 SPKLVRVVISHAPKM

-108 DKLYVSIVEKKPLV
+108 DKLYVSIVEKKPLI

-132 HHALKHPTPK
+132 HRTLKHQTPKPTPK
-142 PAPKSIKKE
+142 PIKKE
-151 AKEKTPI
+151 AKEKTPT
-158 KHAHSK
+158 KHARSK

-171 ERSAKKEIPKKEI
+171 ERSA
-184 PKKEILKKEILKKE
+184 
-198 ILKKEIPKKE
+198 
-208 ILKKEIPKKEILK
+208 
-221 KEIPK
+221 
-226 KEIPKKEILKK
+226 
-237 EILKKEILKKEILKK
+237 
-252 EIPKKEILKKEIP
+252 
-265 KKEILKKEIPKKE
+265 
-278 IPKKEILKKEI
+278 
-289 PKKEILKKEILKKEI
+289 
-304 LKKEIPKKEILKKE
+304 KKE

-339 TFIKTKR
+339 AFIKPQR

-429 IPKHSTS
+429 IPKRSTS

>member
-17 AYATTL
+17 ACATTL

-30 FGSSSVKILF
+30 FGSSSVKISF
-40 NQEVKKFKEV
+40 NQEIKKFKEV

-122 RHQMAPKPPK
+122 RHQMAPKTPK
-132 HHALKHPTPK
+132 HRTLKHQVLK

-151 AKEKTPI
+151 AKEAKEKTPT
-158 KHAHSK
+158 KHARSK
-164 HAHSPLN
+164 HAHSQLN
-171 ERSAKKEIPKKEI
+171 ERSAKKEIPKKE
-184 PKKEILKKEILKKE
+184 
-198 ILKKEIPKKE
+198 
-208 ILKKEIPKKEILK
+208 
-221 KEIPK
+221 
-226 KEIPKKEILKK
+226 
-237 EILKKEILKKEILKK
+237 
-252 EIPKKEILKKEIP
+252 
-265 KKEILKKEIPKKE
+265 
-278 IPKKEILKKEI
+278 
-289 PKKEILKKEILKKEI
+289 
-304 LKKEIPKKEILKKE
+304 
-318 IPKKEA
+318 A
-324 ENESKNQVFIAEKND
+324 ENEGKNQVFIAEKND
-339 TFIKTKR
+339 AFIKTKR

-429 IPKHSTS
+429 IPKRSTS

-502 SIRKNYPDVVDGGV
+502 SVRKNYPDVVDGGV

>member
-30 FGSSSVKILF
+30 FGSSSVKISF
-40 NQEVKKFKEV
+40 NQEIKKFKEV

-108 DKLYVSIVEKKPLV
+108 DKLYVSIVEKKLLI

-132 HHALKHPTPK
+132 HRTLKHPTPK

-151 AKEKTPI
+151 AKEKTPT

-164 HAHSPLN
+164 HTHSQLN
-171 ERSAKKEIPKKEI
+171 ERSAKKEIP
-184 PKKEILKKEILKKE
+184 
-198 ILKKEIPKKE
+198 
-208 ILKKEIPKKEILK
+208 
-221 KEIPK
+221 
-226 KEIPKKEILKK
+226 
-237 EILKKEILKKEILKK
+237 
-252 EIPKKEILKKEIP
+252 
-265 KKEILKKEIPKKE
+265 
-278 IPKKEILKKEI
+278 
-289 PKKEILKKEILKKEI
+289 
-304 LKKEIPKKEILKKE
+304 KKE

-339 TFIKTKR
+339 TFIKNKR

-399 DKDIYIDLVGRTELA
+399 DKDIYIDLVARTELA
-414 NRKSADLFISVHANS
+414 NKKSADLFISVHANS
-429 IPKHSTS
+429 IPKRSTS

-456 VAEQENKDDVNLM
+456 VAEQENKDNVNLM

-484 RLIVS
+484 RLIIS

-502 SIRKNYPDVVDGGV
+502 SVRKNYPDVVDGGV